1 MSTKYRKWGVSMA
14 SIREV
19 AKLAGV
25 SPATVSRVMNGTA
38 NVDDEKKE
46 RVLQAIA
53 ETGFVPNAVAR
64 SLFKKSARTIG
75 LIIPSI
81 TNPFFTQM
89 ASAIEKTADKHGYRL
104 IFCNTGTDLEK
115 EKASLT
121 MLESMNAD
129 GIILTTSH
137 DEIETYVKQC
147 KVPVIVTDRLFKE
160 NADYNHVHCDHYA
173 GGRMAMEHL
182 VSCGCEKVVCV
193 KGPQQISSAKARYD
207 GYRDVCK
214 EKNIEEYTIDCDY
227 DFGKGLSMAEELIK
241 QYPDADG
248 IIACNDMVAL
258 SIYKVLRNKGIN
270 VPEQIQ
276 LIGFDGI
283 YLSDLL
289 TPELTT
295 IAQPIEEIGQKAAEL
310 IIHKEENVK
319 GENEYIF
326 QPKLVIR
333 QTTRKKG
340 EA

>member
-1 MSTKYRKWGVSMA
+1 MA

-53 ETGFVPNAVAR
+53 DTGFVPNAVAR
-64 SLFKKSARTIG
+64 SLFKKSARIIG

-89 ASAIEKTADKHGYRL
+89 ASAIEKTADEHGYRL

-137 DEIETYVKQC
+137 EEIEGYVNQC
-147 KVPVIVTDRLFKE
+147 KVPVVVTDRLFKE
-160 NADYNHVHCDHYA
+160 SKDYNHVHCDHYA

-182 VSCGCEKVVCV
+182 LDCGCKKIVCV

-207 GYRDVCK
+207 GYRDICV
-214 EKNIEEYTIDCDY
+214 EKGIQEYTIDCDY
-227 DFGKGLSMAEELIK
+227 DFNEGLVMTEHLLK
-241 QYPDADG
+241 QYPDVDG

-258 SIYKVLRNKGIN
+258 SIYKVLRKNEIE
-270 VPEQIQ
+270 VPQQIQ

-283 YLSDLL
+283 YLSGLL

-295 IAQPIEEIGQKAAEL
+295 IAQPIEDIGRKAAEL
-310 IIHKEENVK
+310 IIHKEEDVETEK
-319 GENEYIF
+319 ECIF
-326 QPKLVIR
+326 QPQLVVR

-340 EA
+340 EGE